1 MAIMYKIWTFFKA
14 STSKKATIWLL
25 KKDNNAVVIITFWK
39 IMSTI
44 CHMEKKYSSKQVA
57 PIIYTLEKK
66 TFCICCFLRFVSHLF
81 SVRV

>member
-25 KKDNNAVVIITFWK
+25 KKDNNAVVITFWK

-44 CHMEKKYSSKQVA
+44 CHMEKKHSSKQVA

-66 TFCICCFLRFVSHLF
+66 TFCSCCFLRFVSHLF